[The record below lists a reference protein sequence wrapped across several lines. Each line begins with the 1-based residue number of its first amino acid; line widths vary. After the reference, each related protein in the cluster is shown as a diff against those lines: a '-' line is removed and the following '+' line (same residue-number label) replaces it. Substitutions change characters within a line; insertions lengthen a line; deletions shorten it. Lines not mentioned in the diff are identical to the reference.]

1 MLSVN
6 TVEVKG
12 LKKDFFLTKTQD
24 GVLGSIKGLFTRAKI
39 HVEAVKGIDFS
50 VPKGQIVGFLGPNG
64 AGKTTTLKMLTGIIA
79 PTDGTMEVLGHNPQK
94 REPELLRRIA
104 LVMGNKQQLWWDL
117 PASESFRVLRD
128 VYDVPEDKYRER
140 LDYLVERM
148 NLGDKLSQQ
157 VRKMSLGER
166 MKCELVA
173 AFLHGP
179 EVVFLD
185 EPTIGL
191 DVVSQKRIRAFLKDI
206 NNDFGTTIML
216 TSHYMQD
223 VQELSDRVIVID
235 KGTIVFDD
243 NLKVLQSEYSGAKTL
258 RLTFEPDETPDDL
271 TNYGSV
277 ISAEGEAVT
286 LRVPT
291 DEVMAV
297 TSTIL
302 RRYKVTDISIEETPI
317 DEVIHNLF
325 EGVDPP
331 KNVSR
336 ETQADPA

>member
-1 MLSVN
+1 MSSMN
-6 TVEVKG
+6 TVEVSG
-12 LKKDFFLTKTQD
+12 LKKDFYLTKTKD
-24 GVLGSIKGLFTRAKI
+24 GVWGSIKGLFSRSK
-39 HVEAVKGIDFS
+39 HKVEAVKGIDFTVS
-50 VPKGQIVGFLGPNG
+50 KGQIVGFLGPNG

-79 PTDGTMEVLGHNPQK
+79 PTEGEMSVLGHNPQR

-128 VYDVPEDKYRER
+128 VYEVPEKDYRER
-140 LDYLVERM
+140 LDYLVESM
-148 NLGDKLSQQ
+148 ALTGKITQQ

-191 DVVSQKRIRAFLKDI
+191 DVVSQRRIREFLKDI
-206 NNDFGTTIML
+206 NQSFGTTIML

-243 NLKVLQSEYSGAKTL
+243 HLKALQTEYSGAKTL
-258 RLTFEPDETPDDL
+258 RLTFSEEGEL
-271 TNYGSV
+271 SEMQNYGTV
-277 ISAEGEAVT
+277 VSAEGPSVV

-297 TSTIL
+297 TGTLL
-302 RRYKVTDISIEETPI
+302 RRYKVSDISIEETPI

-325 EGVDPP
+325 EGVKPSSD
-331 KNVSR
+331 VSR
-336 ETQADPA
+336 ETQAEST